1 MKILVN
7 RNDCHGDILAATSVL
22 LGLQEKYPDAEI
34 HFQVGGGYSRVL
46 QNNPRIDQIIL
57 GRDGHYDVVIPYLD
71 HHSQWSDHMPRV
83 HCRIAGVPFNPPE
96 LYLTEAE
103 FEAQREYK
111 GYITV
116 ANQAGWKTREYEHMQ
131 IVVDCLKDKYP
142 MVQNDLGDDM
152 GIAHPRLSLREAA
165 AVMAQ
170 SKLYLGIDT
179 VFLHMAAAL
188 QKPMVSVMGQTCV
201 EGNNYSQYAP
211 YATEIRGTG
220 ASPKRV
226 LDGFMTRVD
235 GFRRS
240 SVFEHNYTD
249 IEGRLLPGGIPTA
262 Y

>member
-22 LGLQEKYPDAEI
+22 PGLQEKYPGAEI

-46 QNNPRIDQIIL
+46 QNNPRIDKIIL

-71 HHSQWSDHMPRV
+71 HHSQWNDHMPRV
-83 HCRIAGVPFNPPE
+83 HCRIAEVPFNPPE

-103 FEAQREYK
+103 LEAQREYS
-111 GYITV
+111 GYIVV

-131 IVVDCLKDKYP
+131 AVVDHLKGWYH
-142 MVQNDLGDDM
+142 MVQIDLGPDM
-152 GIAHPRLSLREAA
+152 GIPHPTLSLREAA

-170 SKLYLGIDT
+170 SSLYLGIDT

-188 QKPMVSVMGQTCV
+188 HRPMVLVMGQTCV

-211 YATEIRGTG
+211 YATEVRNTD
-220 ASPKRV
+220 ASPERV
-226 LDGFMTRVD
+226 IDAFMTRAD
-235 GFRRS
+235 GLKQS
-240 SVFEHNYTD
+240 SKFEHNYTD
-249 IEGRLLPGGIPTA
+249 IDGRLLPGGTPTL